1 MKIAMTMD
9 GNTLA
14 SAVSSE
20 FDTSPYLLVVRRSE
34 NAIEAIEEIGDLTAE
49 QLAQKIIDLNCEGII
64 TGNFKS
70 PESFDLLADAC
81 LTRFLGTGHSGREA
95 LELMKQRTL
104 PLIRNF
110 EGTEGCSGEHH

>member
-9 GNTLA
+9 GNALE
-14 SAVSSE
+14 SSVSSE

-34 NAIEAIEEIGDLTAE
+34 KTVEAIEKIADLTAQ

-70 PESFDLLADAC
+70 QQAFDLLVDAC
-81 LTRFLGTGHSGREA
+81 LTRFLGAGLSGQEA

-110 EGTEGCSGEHH
+110 AGTEGCSGDHH

>member
-1 MKIAMTMD
+1 MRIAMTMD
-9 GNTLA
+9 GNALE
-14 SAVSSE
+14 SAVSSK
-20 FDTSPYLLVVRRSE
+20 FDASSYLLVIRCSE
-34 NAIEAIEEIGDLTAE
+34 IAIEAIEKIEGITAE

-70 PESFDLLADAC
+70 QPAFDLLADAG
-81 LTRFLGTGHSGREA
+81 LTRFQGVGHSGREA

-110 EGTEGCSGEHH
+110 AGTERCSDDHH